1 MFKNIKSRV
10 LIFPL
15 VFFFCFCLLLLQ
27 LPAKNIRGT
36 PNHEIY
42 SNLSNIGKNIIEKDS
57 NKAASIKI
65 VKSIFKPEVSDFTAP
80 QSWTFLILETEWK
93 NIHPKQ
99 KVSKD
104 KLEGKTD
111 RTMGVSTFAG
121 GKKKKKTEYVD
132 VDVAY
137 MIEEFFNHAY
147 LIADGLAYPLNKLTA
162 EIPGGADLQNP
173 FTIAKKDEVRKANF
187 VYLIPKNAQNLG
199 FQFFDYKY
207 GHILL
212 SIQGNLAKARGSG
225 RPPGEVLG
233 TIKSDSVEIAAHSCD
248 FQNNYAG
255 EEAPQGWHF
264 AVVKLS
270 GKSFLGKEIKD
281 IVQVEPKKYTW
292 IFTEG
297 GYLYYCVSGSTTDEG
312 FIRFTPEIYQYQELA
327 FLVPIS
333 AKVYRLGIRLRNDVF
348 YLDLTEMK
356 PEPRPKAIASHR
368 DGNTMEVMV
377 FGMRQEGSQVI
388 LDLGIQSLVNSG
400 LEIQMDAQFILNAG
414 GEKLYV
420 DGDATAALA
429 HRPSD
434 PFIVPPGMF
443 VRFEIAYDT
452 DASPSSLYF
461 RGYESENYFK
471 LK

>member
-1 MFKNIKSRV
+1 MSKNIKSWV

-15 VFFFCFCLLLLQ
+15 VFLFFLCLLLLQ

-36 PNHEIY
+36 SNHKIH

-65 VKSIFKPEVSDFTAP
+65 VKTTFKPEVADFTAP
-80 QSWTFLILETEWK
+80 QSWNFLILETEWE

-99 KVSKD
+99 KMSKD

-121 GKKKKKTEYVD
+121 GKKKKKTKYVD

-173 FTIAKKDEVRKANF
+173 FIIAKKGEVRKANF

-225 RPPGEVLG
+225 GPPSKVLG
-233 TIKSDSVEIAAHSCD
+233 TIKSDSVEIAAHSFN
-248 FQNNYAG
+248 FQSNYAE

-264 AVVKLS
+264 TVVRLS
-270 GKSFLGKEIKD
+270 GKSLLGKEIKD

-292 IFTEG
+292 IFTESN
-297 GYLYYCVSGSTTDEG
+297 YLYYCVGGSTTDEG

-327 FLVPIS
+327 FLVPVS
-333 AKVYRLGIRLRNDVF
+333 VKVYRLGIRLRNDVF
-348 YLDLTEMK
+348 YLDLTKMK

-368 DGNTMEVMV
+368 DGETMEVMV

-388 LDLGIQSLVNSG
+388 LDLGIQSLVKSG

-420 DGDATAALA
+420 DGDATATLA
-429 HRPSD
+429 YQPPD
-434 PFIVPPGMF
+434 PFIIPPGMF